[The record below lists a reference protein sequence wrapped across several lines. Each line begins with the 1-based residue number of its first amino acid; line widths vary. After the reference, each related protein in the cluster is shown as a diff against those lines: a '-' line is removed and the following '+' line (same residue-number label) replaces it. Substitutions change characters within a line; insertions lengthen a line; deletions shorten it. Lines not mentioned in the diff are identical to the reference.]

1 MGDNICKI
9 SRLTINRKEKRQ
21 NSIMQSLKQQKMGSI
36 VGREEKSS
44 SYESNFI
51 IQQKFGEFSPT
62 NSKSKTDMKAS
73 QDNRDILSSLISK
86 SYVQP

>member
-1 MGDNICKI
+1 
-9 SRLTINRKEKRQ
+9 
-21 NSIMQSLKQQKMGSI
+21 MQSLKQQKMGSI

-62 NSKSKTDMKAS
+62 EAN
-73 QDNRDILSSLISK
+73 QR
-86 SYVQP
+86 